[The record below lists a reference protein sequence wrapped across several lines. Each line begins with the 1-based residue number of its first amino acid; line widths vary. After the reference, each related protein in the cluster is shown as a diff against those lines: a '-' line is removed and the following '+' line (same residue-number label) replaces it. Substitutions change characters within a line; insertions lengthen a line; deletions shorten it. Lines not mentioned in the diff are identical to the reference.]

1 MTKKHFIA
9 LADFLR
15 IRTLTP
21 NNGGSFT
28 ESQIEQLADF
38 CQSQNPQF
46 NRKRWLGYIAGSNGK
61 NGGKCGRI
69 AELKALIK
77 AEEISE
83 ANGATAQLDDNGK
96 TSVDTATCGTCG
108 MSWNDALITD
118 RTPTPSARCAYEHI
132 HAEIAELKKLISKP
146 RREYQPKTGQACGC
160 RPGMQR
166 DNCPQCEGTGQ
177 RIDFAAIR
185 GAR

>member
-9 LADFLR
+9 LADA
-15 IRTLTP
+15 IRKHQNHADPDTCMTGWTTLT
-21 NNGGSFT
+21 SD
-28 ESQIEQLADF
+28 QIEMLADF
-38 CQSQNPQF
+38 CAAQNDQF
-46 NRKRWLGYIAGSNGK
+46 NRERWLGYIAGSNGK
-61 NGGKCGRI
+61 NGGRCQHVPNNPEVMQTVCTKCGK
-69 AELKALIK
+69 ELDL
-77 AEEISE
+77 
-83 ANGATAQLDDNGK
+83 
-96 TSVDTATCGTCG
+96 
-108 MSWNDALITD
+108 
-118 RTPTPSARCAYEHI
+118 R
-132 HAEIAELKKLISKP
+132 SKP